1 MNITIL
7 DDYQNM
13 VKTLAAF
20 SKAAGHNVTIWN
32 DHTKNVDVL
41 AERLKDTEALALIRE
56 RTPIQEP
63 LLARLPKLRI
73 ISQVGA
79 YPHIDANACTRH
91 GVIVSSYTG
100 PGRPSYATAELNWGL
115 MIVRG
120 KTLGVYGYGRI
131 GAVIAGYGRAFGM
144 NGLVWAARRPSR
156 RRAPTATTSRRARPL
171 CSSSRTWCRFICG

>member
-20 SKAAGHNVTIWN
+20 SKAAGHSVTIWN

-41 AERLKDTEALALIRE
+41 AERLKDTEALALILE

-115 MIVRG
+115 MIAAFRRLPQEINALKAGTWQTPSIGVSLRG

-131 GAVIAGYGRAFGM
+131 GGGRSRGWPWVRTSAP
-144 NGLVWAARRPSR
+144 RRGCG
-156 RRAPTATTSRRARPL
+156 TTP
-171 CSSSRTWCRFICG
+171 GK